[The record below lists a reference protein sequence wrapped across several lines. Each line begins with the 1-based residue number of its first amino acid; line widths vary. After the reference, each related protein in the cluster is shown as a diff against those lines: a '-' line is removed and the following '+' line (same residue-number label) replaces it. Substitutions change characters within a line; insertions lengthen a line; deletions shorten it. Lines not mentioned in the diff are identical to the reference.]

1 MRFETPPGQ
10 QAQVNFARFVVQF
23 ADEPG
28 VTRIIW
34 LLSMVLGCS
43 RYIFARFVMQQ
54 YRIEQGKIDA
64 IEALDHLLL
73 EEVRLRKT
81 RRVEAALLLAKHEP
95 VQQWVRL
102 REA

>member
-1 MRFETPPGQ
+1 MRFDTPPGQ

-34 LLSMVLGCS
+34 LLSMVLGYS

-54 YRIEQGKIDA
+54 YRIEQGEIDA
-64 IEALDHLLL
+64 IAWEH
-73 EEVRLRKT
+73 
-81 RRVEAALLLAKHEP
+81 AKC
-95 VQQWVRL
+95 L
-102 REA
+102 